1 MENNWDFFPDFSLF
15 GEGLQGQWLNG
26 VDNMVTREI
35 LEESARAFRSIA
47 MLAAWRTRTSDH
59 GDLGSH
65 WEVIYRDQRAGLRG
79 SSSLRPGSFF
89 TFS

>member
-35 LEESARAFRSIA
+35 LEESARDHRNREIKKRGLKFFKKGTSGDNFSLIENPFHKSSRSSRSI
-47 MLAAWRTRTSDH
+47 
-59 GDLGSH
+59 
-65 WEVIYRDQRAGLRG
+65 Y
-79 SSSLRPGSFF
+79 
-89 TFS
+89 